1 MVELDDV
8 AVDDVVVTLG
18 RVSPPLVVI
27 GVPPPVS
34 VAVVPVVDDC
44 TTAAGSCGL
53 SAGLLLHPALS
64 ATRATKGSNFL
75 IVIGT
80 SSIVR
85 AIVAPGWRDT

>member
-1 MVELDDV
+1 VVEIDV

-18 RVSPPLVVI
+18 RVSPPVVVI

-34 VAVVPVVDDC
+34 VAVVPVVEDC
-44 TTAAGSCGL
+44 TAAAGSCGL

-64 ATRATKGSNFL
+64 ATRAAKGRSFL
-75 IVIGT
+75 IVITT
-80 SSIVR
+80 SCVLR